1 MDDFVS
7 SLDHLIKDGASQPQ
21 LAGIHPTAL
30 QHGEYF
36 RDRVERLSREVS
48 LDGSSEQRVNGR
60 AAMHN
65 ETAETELCCA
75 THSCE
80 GYVVEDGFCRLG

>member
-1 MDDFVS
+1 MSPKLRVR
-7 SLDHLIKDGASQPQ
+7 
-21 LAGIHPTAL
+21 LAGAELAAIEVTVVSVATAFCAVP
-30 QHGEYF
+30 ESV
-36 RDRVERLSREVS
+36 R